1 MIKVAICDDEEIFLN
16 DYAKVINN
24 IKKLYSYNIEIFKFN
39 SGEELLNFISI
50 NEIKFNIIFLDII
63 MDKIDGIETAKKIR
77 QIDTM
82 TEIIFL
88 TSSKDYALE
97 GYEVKA
103 YNYIVKSSDSIEE
116 KIYESIRDLYSK
128 VNDFIV
134 INNKSGIERI
144 ETKKI
149 VYIESNKRKIIF
161 NTIENEYEMYEK
173 LDNIYEELK
182 HRGFIKVHRSYI
194 VNREF
199 IKKIEAKDIIT
210 TTGEIIPISRS
221 KLDEVKLS
229 FMEYLEELS
238 E

>member
-50 NEIKFNIIFLDII
+50 NEVKFNIIFLDII

-77 QIDTM
+77 QIDTI
-82 TEIIFL
+82 TEIVFL
-88 TSSKDYALE
+88 TSSKYYALE

-103 YNYIVKSSDSIEE
+103 YNYIVKSSGSIEY
-116 KIYESIRDLYSK
+116 KIYEVIRELYSRA
-128 VNDFIV
+128 NDFIV
-134 INNKSGIERI
+134 INNKSGVERI

-149 VYIESNKRKIIF
+149 VYIESNRRKIIF
-161 NTIENEYEMYEK
+161 NTTEFKYDMYEK
-173 LDNIYEELK
+173 LDNIHTKLK
-182 HRGFIKVHRSYI
+182 QRGFIKVHRSYI

-199 IKKIEAKDIIT
+199 IKKIESRDIIT
-210 TTGEIIPISRS
+210 TTGDIIPISRS